1 MHASTK
7 LARKSRSLMI
17 ALVVA
22 ATASLAITA
31 TAGAVGPTLA
41 GANNANCKLTA
52 AHPYPVVLVHA
63 TLSNQQQNWSTLGP
77 ILEKQGYCVWALNY
91 GITIDSLG
99 GTVDGL
105 GEIAQSAGQL
115 NTFVNQVL
123 SATKASKVDMVGHSQ
138 GGLMPNYY
146 IKRLGGAS
154 KVHTF
159 ISLAPS
165 NHGTNEDGL
174 TNLLA
179 GFAPIINGSLALL
192 GEPALPEQE
201 TGSSFEKNLF
211 KDGDTVAGPRYV
223 VIETTHDEVVT
234 PYTNAFLSGPN
245 VTNITLQ
252 NQCPTDPVEHIGMA
266 SDSPALQDVQNQ
278 LVGGPAS
285 FKPTCTGF
293 GPAD

>member
-7 LARKSRSLMI
+7 LGRRTRSLAI
-17 ALVVA
+17 ALVIA
-22 ATASLAITA
+22 ASSLAATA

-41 GANNANCKLTA
+41 GANNPNCKVTS

-63 TLSNQQQNWSTLGP
+63 TFSNEQQNWSTLGP

-91 GITIDSLG
+91 GVTLASLG

-105 GEIAQSAGQL
+105 GDIAQSAGQL
-115 NTFVNQVL
+115 STFVNQVL
-123 SATKASKVDMVGHSQ
+123 SAEHVSKVDMVGHSQ

-159 ISLAPS
+159 VALAPS
-165 NHGTNEDGL
+165 NHGTTEDGL
-174 TNLLA
+174 VEDLA
-179 GFAPIINGSLALL
+179 LFRGLINGSLALL
-192 GEPALPEQE
+192 QEPALPEQE
-201 TGSSFEKNLF
+201 VGSSFETNLF
-211 KDGDTVAGPRYV
+211 RDGDTVAGPRYA

-234 PYTNAFLSGPN
+234 PYTNAFLNGSN
-245 VTNITLQ
+245 VTDITLQ
-252 NQCPTDPVEHIGMA
+252 SQCPTDPVEHIGMA

-278 LVGGPAS
+278 LGADSAS
-285 FKPTCTGF
+285 FKPTCSGF